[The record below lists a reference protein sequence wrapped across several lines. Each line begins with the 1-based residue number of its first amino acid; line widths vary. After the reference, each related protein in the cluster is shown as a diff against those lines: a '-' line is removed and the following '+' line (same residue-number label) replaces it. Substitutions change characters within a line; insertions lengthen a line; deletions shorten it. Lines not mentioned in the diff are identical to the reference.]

1 MIVIQYIHYW
11 ASRYGNFGPA
21 RKSEHFECFYF
32 FNKLKVR
39 VVYKKDNMPYDTN
52 TCMLC
57 LILQRDVEEW
67 GLHEEGTVSS
77 SVLTWRCLPDH
88 FAFLKCCYDNEMI
101 MKNYSCLVW
110 SCLLR
115 FGMFFVRGWGVISSA
130 EIFIIIIRDWSLAL
144 LILDTGCFRAQKKNV
159 AIAMES

>member
-39 VVYKKDNMPYDTN
+39 VVYKKDNMPYVTN

-77 SVLTWRCLPDH
+77 SVLTWRCLPDQ
-88 FAFLKCCYDNEMI
+88 FAFLKCCYDNEII

-115 FGMFFVRGWGVISSA
+115 FGMFFVRGEGGGSFLRPKSSL
-130 EIFIIIIRDWSLAL
+130 SYLAL

-159 AIAMES
+159 VIAMES